1 MNYLPLL
8 VVASAVIVVVAL
20 SLKRSGPRPLT
31 RDRSEPLPA
40 AAPSASPPSKSAEEM
55 LERMA
60 EGVLLL
66 GPDMRPT
73 FANQAARTL
82 LGLEAEALPPRLP
95 TPEIVENA
103 RRAGVRATESEEE
116 IEIYF
121 PRRMTLRVQASPLQS
136 QEAVMVVLLD
146 VTEERKTQRIR
157 REFVAHASH
166 ELKSP
171 VASLQTLAEAVAQAL
186 PDDME
191 TAERF
196 AGRLVREA
204 DRLGKLIGDL
214 LDLSRLE
221 DPTFL
226 PAEPCD
232 LAEVVRRE
240 VAHAETSAHRARL
253 TFSSHV
259 AKKLMIKGDPQQLSL
274 LARNLLE
281 NAIQYTP
288 EGGSVAVSA
297 RRTSRGVE
305 FEVADDGPGIP
316 LEARERVFERFYRLD
331 KGRSRDRGGT
341 GLGLAIV
348 KHVAELH
355 QGVVELKSELG
366 EGSRFKVTF
375 PVTGEPTELG
385 ETTPQRE
392 SA

>member
-1 MNYLPLL
+1 MNYLPL
-8 VVASAVIVVVAL
+8 VVVAL
-20 SLKRSGPRPLT
+20 AALVTIALSLRRGVSRPSQK
-31 RDRSEPLPA
+31 DRWEPLPKA
-40 AAPSASPPSKSAEEM
+40 PPAVSAPSLSAEEM

-73 FANQAARTL
+73 FANGAARSL
-82 LGLEAEALPPRLP
+82 LGFEAGALPPRLP
-95 TPEIVENA
+95 SQEIVENA
-103 RRAGVRATESEEE
+103 RRAGEAAEGSEEE

-121 PRRMTLRVQASPLQS
+121 PRRMTLRVQASPLRGQDS
-136 QEAVMVVLLD
+136 VMVVLLD

-171 VASLQTLAEAVAQAL
+171 VASLQTLAEAVSQAL

-196 AGRLVREA
+196 ANRLVRET
-204 DRLGKLIGDL
+204 DRLAKLIGDL

-232 LAEVVRRE
+232 IAEVIRRE
-240 VAHAETSAHRARL
+240 VAHAVSSAQAASLTLTSD
-253 TFSSHV
+253 V
-259 AKKLMIKGDPQQLSL
+259 EKKLMIKGDPQQLSL
-274 LARNLLE
+274 LVRNLLE

-288 EGGSVAVSA
+288 GGGKVGISA
-297 RRTSRGVE
+297 RRSQRGIEFAVE
-305 FEVADDGPGIP
+305 DNGPGIP

-366 EGSRFKVTF
+366 EGSTFKVIF
-375 PVTGEPTELG
+375 PFP
-385 ETTPQRE
+385 ETVERDDPTPQKE
-392 SA
+392 SV